1 MVVNQGKPVDDV
13 VLDIESKWFTAVY
26 ENDTPELATLSEADP
41 EIIYAKEKVKEVV
54 IGEEEERKGR

>member
-1 MVVNQGKPVDDV
+1 MVNQGKPVDDV